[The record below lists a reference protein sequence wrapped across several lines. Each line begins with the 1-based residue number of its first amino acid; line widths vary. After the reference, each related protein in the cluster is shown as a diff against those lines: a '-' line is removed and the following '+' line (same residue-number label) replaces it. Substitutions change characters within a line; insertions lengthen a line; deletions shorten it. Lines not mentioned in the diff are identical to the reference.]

1 MKLHDL
7 QYLPP
12 VTLAASQTV
21 YRVQRIK
28 ARPGAVLI
36 GPLKMAPIG
45 DMSGRFALAKTETGY
60 FAESPETAIYESL
73 VRREAVSL
81 SINNAAGR
89 QLLCLRAMRPVQLL
103 DLRQHASSW
112 PVLQSL
118 RFSATQEIAA
128 EAMAAGFEGIAYRS
142 AQHYGQDCFVV
153 FGAGLKAF
161 KLVWRKALLLPD
173 GSMHRALATAIRG
186 GQILLAP

>member
-21 YRVQRIK
+21 YRVQRTR
-28 ARPGAVLI
+28 ARPGAASI

-45 DMSGRFALAKTETGY
+45 DMSGRFALPKTVSGY

-73 VRREAVSL
+73 VRREALAL
-81 SINNAAGR
+81 SIGVAADR
-89 QLLCLRAMRPVQLL
+89 QLLCLRTTRPVRLL

-118 RFSATQEIAA
+118 RFTVTQAIAA
-128 EAMAAGFEGIAYRS
+128 GAWAESFEGIAYRS
-142 AQHYGQDCFVV
+142 AQHYGQDCLVV
-153 FGAGLKAF
+153 FGPGLETF
-161 KLVWRKALLLPD
+161 KLVWRQALVLAD
-173 GSMHRALATAIRG
+173 GSMHQTLATAIRG
-186 GQILLAP
+186 GQIMLTP

>member
-12 VTLAASQTV
+12 VTLPASHTV
-21 YRVQRIK
+21 YRVQRTK
-28 ARPGAVLI
+28 ARSGAATI

-81 SINNAAGR
+81 SISNAATR
-89 QLLCLRAMRPVQLL
+89 QLLCLRTTGPVQLL

-118 RFSATQEIAA
+118 RFRVTQEIAA
-128 EAMAAGFEGIAYRS
+128 GALAEGFEGIAYRS
-142 AQHYGQDCFVV
+142 AQHYSQDCFVV
-153 FGAGLKAF
+153 FGAGLKTF
-161 KLVWRKALLLPD
+161 KLVWRMALVLTD
-173 GSMHRALATAIRG
+173 GSMHQALATAIRG
-186 GQILLAP
+186 GQIMLTL

>member
-12 VTLAASQTV
+12 VTLPASQTV
-21 YRVQRIK
+21 YRVQRTK
-28 ARPGAVLI
+28 ARPGAATI

-45 DMSGRFALAKTETGY
+45 DMSGRFALAKTVAGY

-73 VRREAVSL
+73 VRREAISL
-81 SINNAAGR
+81 SISNAASR
-89 QLLCLRAMRPVQLL
+89 QLLCLRTTRPVHLL

-118 RFSATQEIAA
+118 RFHVTQEIAA
-128 EAMAAGFEGIAYRS
+128 GALAEGFEGIAYRS

-153 FGAGLKAF
+153 FGPGLQSF
-161 KLVWRKALLLPD
+161 KLVWRKALVLAD
-173 GSMHRALATAIRG
+173 GSMHQALVTAIRG
-186 GQILLAP
+186 GQIMLTP

>member
-28 ARPGAVLI
+28 ARPGAASI
-36 GPLKMAPIG
+36 GPLKMAPIS
-45 DMSGRFALAKTETGY
+45 DMYGRFALATTETCY

-73 VRREAVSL
+73 VRREAISL
-81 SINNAAGR
+81 SISNAAGR
-89 QLLCLRAMRPVQLL
+89 QILCLRTTRPVQLL

-118 RFSATQEIAA
+118 RFSVTQEIAA
-128 EAMAAGFEGIAYRS
+128 EALVAGFEGIAYRS

-153 FGAGLKAF
+153 FGGGLKNF
-161 KLVWRKALLLPD
+161 KLVWRKALILPD
-173 GSMHRALATAIRG
+173 GSMHQALAAAVRG
-186 GQILLAP
+186 GQITLTA